1 MSTQRHRLTRT
12 QKHRYREKAIFLSL
26 MVKRI
31 IRAKEDK
38 RLISDKDFYGNKRL
52 MLAGELMALL
62 FEDLFKTVTT
72 NIKRYVDKVL
82 GKPNRASTFDV
93 RGVRSLFST
102 LSTHSYHNTT
112 RMLRKTYTR
121 AFAARTQVLQS
132 LTMWE
137 PNVTNGFTSA
147 LSSGNWVVKRFR
159 MDQKGVTET
168 VTRLSYISALGHMTR
183 VRSNVEKSRKVSG
196 PRSLHASQWGSVCPS
211 DTPEGDQCG
220 TSSQQHEIPRTSNHN
235 S

>member
-1 MSTQRHRLTRT
+1 MTYFCFCVITRISITMSTQRHRLTRT

-93 RGVRSLFST
+93 
-102 LSTHSYHNTT
+102 
-112 RMLRKTYTR
+112 
-121 AFAARTQVLQS
+121 LQS
-132 LTMWE
+132 LSMWE

>member
-1 MSTQRHRLTRT
+1 MTYFCFCVITRISITMSTQRHRLTRT

-112 RMLRKTYTR
+112 RMLRKNLHSRFCGSNTGTSESHHVGAQCHEWIYQCVEQWKLGRET
-121 AFAARTQVLQS
+121 FQ
-132 LTMWE
+132 
-137 PNVTNGFTSA
+137 NGSERSHGDSDETFLH
-147 LSSGNWVVKRFR
+147 LSSRTH
-159 MDQKGVTET
+159 D
-168 VTRLSYISALGHMTR
+168 
-183 VRSNVEKSRKVSG
+183 
-196 PRSLHASQWGSVCPS
+196 
-211 DTPEGDQCG
+211 
-220 TSSQQHEIPRTSNHN
+220 SSSK
-235 S
+235 